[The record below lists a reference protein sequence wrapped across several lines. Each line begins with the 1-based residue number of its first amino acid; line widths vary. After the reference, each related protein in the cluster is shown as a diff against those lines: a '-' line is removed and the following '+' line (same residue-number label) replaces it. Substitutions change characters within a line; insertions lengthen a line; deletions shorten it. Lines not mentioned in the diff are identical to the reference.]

1 MSNGLLDS
9 TLVQSI
15 GWALIHSIWQGALIG
30 GTTAL
35 LLRAIDPQKANM
47 RYFVACLGLVLMP
60 IAPVFSILTNDPYT
74 AELVTASPSVG
85 TATVVPIDR
94 LLPIAVRHLD
104 VRRGSTRFVLSACIG
119 VERLKRATRDVDE
132 AVSFR
137 LRVLAQRLGVGRTVT
152 FLHPRSFACRRSS
165 VGCAL

>member
-60 IAPVFSILTNDPYT
+60 IARSSRSSRTIPTRPNSSRRVHPSAPRRL
-74 AELVTASPSVG
+74 SPS
-85 TATVVPIDR
+85 
-94 LLPIAVRHLD
+94 IACFPSRSAS
-104 VRRGSTRFVLSACIG
+104 GCPAWFYSRFVLSLHA
-119 VERLKRATRDVDE
+119 L
-132 AVSFR
+132 VSS
-137 LRVLAQRLGVGRTVT
+137 G
-152 FLHPRSFACRRSS
+152 
-165 VGCAL
+165 

>member
-85 TATVVPIDR
+85 TATVVDR
-94 LLPIAVRHLD
+94 SLPSRSAS
-104 VRRGSTRFVLSACIG
+104 GCPAWFYSRFVLLLHA
-119 VERLKRATRDVDE
+119 L
-132 AVSFR
+132 VSS
-137 LRVLAQRLGVGRTVT
+137 G
-152 FLHPRSFACRRSS
+152 
-165 VGCAL
+165 